1 MGRFSNLS
9 KGPKAAAIL
18 GAIFVVL
25 MAVNM
30 SRGDGGGSPSLP
42 TYEVSQTSDSSF
54 GAVKRYVIEIV
65 LPETSATADQRM
77 AIAEREIES
86 LKSGRPF
93 NAATARFWDSRKAM
107 RGSVAYGSITYAPGG
122 DWGAA
127 PDVETG
133 DYDTMEFSVD

>member
-9 KGPKAAAIL
+9 SGTKAAAIL

-30 SRGDGGGSPSLP
+30 YRGDGSGSSGLPS
-42 TYEVSQTSDSSF
+42 YEVVATSDSSI
-54 GAVKRYVIEIV
+54 GEVKRYIIEIV
-65 LPETSATADQRM
+65 LPEDSATSDQRM
-77 AIAEREIES
+77 AIAELEIES

-107 RGSVAYGSITYAPGG
+107 KNWMAYTSITYAPGG
-122 DWGAA
+122 DWGSAR
-127 PDVETG
+127 DVETG
-133 DYDTMEFSVD
+133 DYDTMVYSVD